1 MKEEKDESGIAAI
14 LSLHD
19 GKDDDVIHRER
30 TQEGK
35 EKVSR
40 Y

>member
-19 GKDDDVIHRER
+19 DKDDNVIHRER
-30 TQEGK
+30 RQEGI

-40 Y
+40 C